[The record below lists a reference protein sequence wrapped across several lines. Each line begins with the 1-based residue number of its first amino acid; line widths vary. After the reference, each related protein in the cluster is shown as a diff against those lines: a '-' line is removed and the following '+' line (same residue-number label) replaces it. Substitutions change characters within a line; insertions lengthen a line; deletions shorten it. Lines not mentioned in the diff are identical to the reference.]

1 MVPKLCK
8 SSTFAQLPSFIV
20 FAHKFLFMAE
30 RDFRLNSEG
39 FFKVKPMAFSWVSFL
54 FFSLSF
60 SFTQLTFSHFNFNSV
75 NWAEKSS
82 RGALVL
88 LSGEGLLLFPP
99 PLSPRAAGGSTIQS
113 PHSTSCTPQQRSA
126 QAKKRGKQWGYR
138 LRKETAK
145 MPMVCGLCRWLI
157 PQHNLIPKQL
167 QQKQNPHTKERKSK
181 ESGPLLSTC
190 LYNADITAEIMLPL
204 SHKAKLPICLK
215 PLDGKL
221 KVKKTENRA
230 VGVQMRVFAHQI
242 C

>member
-8 SSTFAQLPSFIV
+8 SSTFAQLLSFIV

-30 RDFRLNSEG
+30 RHFRLNSEG
-39 FFKVKPMAFSWVSFL
+39 IFKDKPMAFSCVSFL
-54 FFSLSF
+54 FFLF
-60 SFTQLTFSHFNFNSV
+60 LFLLLRWAFSHFNSV
-75 NWAEKSS
+75 SWAEKSS
-82 RGALVL
+82 RGALVHI
-88 LSGEGLLLFPP
+88 SGEGLLLFPS
-99 PLSPRAAGGSTIQS
+99 PLSPRAAGGSTTQS
-113 PHSTSCTPQQRSA
+113 PCSTSGTPQQRSA
-126 QAKKRGKQWGYR
+126 QAKKGKQWGYH

-145 MPMVCGLCRWLI
+145 MPMVYGLCRWLI

-167 QQKQNPHTKERKSK
+167 QQKQNPHTKERKST

-190 LYNADITAEIMLPL
+190 LYKADITAEIMLPL
-204 SHKAKLPICLK
+204 SHKAQLAICLE